1 MDNFFD
7 RLGDLL
13 KSVINTPTETHGFR
27 RSGDPDLDTA
37 WEELDEYMRTGEE
50 STPKRPGFNRKHRED
65 GGRRYENDPTALL
78 RKDFA
83 RLELPF
89 GAPLTEV
96 KQSYKKMLVRYH
108 PDRWSADQ
116 EKMAVATEIT
126 KKINESFRRI
136 NEYYE
141 K

>member
-13 KSVINTPTETHGFR
+13 KSVINTPSESQGYGRT
-27 RSGDPDLDTA
+27 GDPDLDTA

-50 STPKRPGFNRKHRED
+50 RPPKRPGSHRKHRYS
-65 GGRRYENDPTALL
+65 GGRRYENDPTAEL

-89 GAPLTEV
+89 GAPLSEV

-108 PDRWSADQ
+108 PDRWSANP